1 MVITG
6 SNEPYGKWKK
16 NVVDL
21 FPFPSSFSFLP
32 LMLLL
37 DKTEISATGL
47 SVVGVRG
54 LEKEVTGKGQ
64 IL

>member
-1 MVITG
+1 MSLTE
-6 SNEPYGKWKK
+6 SEKK

-21 FPFPSSFSFLP
+21 FPFPSSFPFLP

-37 DKTEISATGL
+37 DKTEISVTGL

-54 LEKEVTGKGQ
+54 LEKGVTGKKQ